1 MSSQE
6 KLEIFEVTLRCNNT
20 NVDGNG
26 TPCNNIHREV
36 TSDVFASIYKI
47 VCAKC
52 GSGGF
57 ALLGMKNLLGDPGPT
72 KFSFEE

>member
-6 KLEIFEVTLRCNNT
+6 KLEVFEVTLRCNNA
-20 NVDGNG
+20 NVDGTG
-26 TPCNNIHREV
+26 TACDNIHREV

-52 GSGGF
+52 GHGGF
-57 ALLGMKNLLGDPGPT
+57 TLLKMENLLGSGPT
-72 KFSFEE
+72 KFSFE

>member
-6 KLEIFEVTLRCNNT
+6 KLEVFEVSLRCNN
-20 NVDGNG
+20 
-26 TPCNNIHREV
+26 PECNNIHREV
-36 TSDVFASIYKI
+36 TSDVFASIYQI

-57 ALLGMKNLLGDPGPT
+57 TMLGIKNLLGDNEPT
-72 KFSFEE
+72 KFSFE